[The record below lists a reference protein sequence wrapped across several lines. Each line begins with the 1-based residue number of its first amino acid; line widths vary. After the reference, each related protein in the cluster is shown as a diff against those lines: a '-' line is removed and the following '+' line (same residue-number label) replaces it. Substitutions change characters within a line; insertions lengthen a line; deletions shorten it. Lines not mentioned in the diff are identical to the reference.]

1 MPGNISDLL
10 SEAFSA
16 TLNRLRQLLREPL
29 AALPV
34 PLGPPDV
41 SLLLQLSSRP
51 GSSPQCLARHQGR
64 DKAQLTRK
72 IQVLEAQGLLRREPD
87 PEDGRRVCLFL
98 TEQGAKVAC
107 DGQRIREQ
115 AFASLL
121 QNLDGEER
129 KQLLHLLKKCLPDG
143 S

>member
-1 MPGNISDLL
+1 M
-10 SEAFSA
+10 
-16 TLNRLRQLLREPL
+16 R
-29 AALPV
+29 
-34 PLGPPDV
+34 
-41 SLLLQLSSRP
+41 
-51 GSSPQCLARHQGR
+51 
-64 DKAQLTRK
+64 
-72 IQVLEAQGLLRREPD
+72 
-87 PEDGRRVCLFL
+87 LFL
-98 TEQGAKVAC
+98 TEQGAKVAS

>member
-1 MPGNISDLL
+1 MSADISDPL
-10 SEAFSA
+10 SQAFSA
-16 TLNRLRQLLREPL
+16 TLTRLRQLMREPL

-41 SLLLQLSSRP
+41 GLLQHLADHP

-72 IQVLEAQGLLRREPD
+72 IKSLEAAGLIEREAD
-87 PEDGRRVCLFL
+87 RDDGRRVCLSL
-98 TEQGAKVAC
+98 TRQGEVLAAESRC
-107 DGQRIREQ
+107 IREQ
-115 AFASLL
+115 AFSTLL
-121 QNLDGEER
+121 AALDPAER
-129 KQLLHLLKKCLPDG
+129 QQLLRLLEKCLPPT

>member
-41 SLLLQLSSRP
+41 SLLLQLSSRH
-51 GSSPQCLARHQGR
+51 GSSTQ
-64 DKAQLTRK
+64 
-72 IQVLEAQGLLRREPD
+72 
-87 PEDGRRVCLFL
+87 
-98 TEQGAKVAC
+98 
-107 DGQRIREQ
+107 
-115 AFASLL
+115 
-121 QNLDGEER
+121 
-129 KQLLHLLKKCLPDG
+129 
-143 S
+143 

>member
-1 MPGNISDLL
+1 MPHDISDPL
-10 SEAFSA
+10 SEVFSA

-29 AALPV
+29 AAMPV

-41 SLLLQLSSRP
+41 SLLLHLSAHP

-72 IQVLEAQGLLRREPD
+72 IKVLEAQGLLRREPD
-87 PEDGRRVCLFL
+87 PEDGRRVCLYL
-98 TEQGAKVAC
+98 TGQGASIAR

-121 QNLDGEER
+121 QNLDGAER
-129 KQLLHLLKKCLPDG
+129 KQLLHLLEKCLPDG

>member
-1 MPGNISDLL
+1 MPDDISGPL
-10 SEAFSA
+10 SLAFS
-16 TLNRLRQLLREPL
+16 TVLNRLRQLMRDPL
-29 AALPV
+29 AAMSV

-41 SLLLQLSSRP
+41 SLLLQLSSQP

-72 IQVLEAQGLLRREPD
+72 IKVLETQGLLRREPD
-87 PEDGRRVCLFL
+87 PEDGRRVRLFL
-98 TEQGAKVAC
+98 TEQGAEAAS

-121 QNLDGEER
+121 QNLDGVER
-129 KQLLHLLKKCLPDG
+129 KQLLHLLEKCLPDR

>member
-1 MPGNISDLL
+1 MPGNISDPL

-41 SLLLQLSSRP
+41 SLLLQLSAQP

-72 IQVLEAQGLLRREPD
+72 IKMLEAQGLLRREPD
-87 PEDGRRVCLFL
+87 PEDGRRVRLFL
-98 TEQGAKVAC
+98 TEQGAKLAS

-121 QNLDGEER
+121 QNLDGVER
-129 KQLLHLLKKCLPDG
+129 KQLLQLLEKCLPDG
-143 S
+143 T

>member
-1 MPGNISDLL
+1 MPRDISDPL

-16 TLNRLRQLLREPL
+16 TLNRLREPL
-29 AALPV
+29 AAMPV

-41 SLLLQLSSRP
+41 SLLLHLSAHP
-51 GSSPQCLARHQGR
+51 GSSPQCLARQQGR

-72 IQVLEAQGLLRREPD
+72 IKVLEAQGLLRREPD
-87 PEDGRRVCLFL
+87 PEDGRRVCLYL
-98 TEQGAKVAC
+98 TDHGAKIAS

-121 QNLDGEER
+121 QDLDVTER
-129 KQLLHLLKKCLPDG
+129 KQLLHLLEKCLPAEA
-143 S
+143 